1 MGQFLH
7 RQHHACVTA
16 CLRHAFVPR
25 PSHRRHI
32 DGPRSKRFPS
42 ASVHVRCAMER
53 NTRAAEVGDGERN
66 VGTLWLLRR
75 GESTARCSLVAAPE
89 TLHVRVMLDGS
100 LLRSEE
106 CESYQQAFDLAKRW
120 LTRMTDRGWSRSS
133 GAVPR

>member
-1 MGQFLH
+1 MDMDARTAEAGHGQ
-7 RQHHACVTA
+7 
-16 CLRHAFVPR
+16 
-25 PSHRRHI
+25 
-32 DGPRSKRFPS
+32 
-42 ASVHVRCAMER
+42 
-53 NTRAAEVGDGERN
+53 RN

-120 LTRMTDRGWSRSS
+120 LTRMTDRGWSRFT
-133 GAVPR
+133 GVAPRSA

>member
-1 MGQFLH
+1 MEINA
-7 RQHHACVTA
+7 RTA
-16 CLRHAFVPR
+16 EAGH
-25 PSHRRHI
+25 
-32 DGPRSKRFPS
+32 
-42 ASVHVRCAMER
+42 E
-53 NTRAAEVGDGERN
+53 ERN

-120 LTRMTDRGWSRSS
+120 LARMTDRGWSRYT
-133 GAVPR
+133 GTAPRLA